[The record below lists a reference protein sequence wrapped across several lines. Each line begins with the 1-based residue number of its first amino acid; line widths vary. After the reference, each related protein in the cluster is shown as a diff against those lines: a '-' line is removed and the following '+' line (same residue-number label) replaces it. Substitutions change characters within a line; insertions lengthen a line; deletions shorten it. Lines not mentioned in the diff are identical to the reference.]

1 MFNWFKGRIING
13 NEGECAGLYPRRA
26 PEGAPIN
33 QNKPFHARISESYLY
48 LDILENENLLEPP
61 AKPDSWPQTSH

>member
-1 MFNWFKGRIING
+1 MRGDVLGSIL
-13 NEGECAGLYPRRA
+13 EGH